1 MKRLILIVALAF
13 ALLLLAVGAW
23 TVQGARWV
31 LTGSSRPRRRLATA

>member
-1 MKRLILIVALAF
+1 MKRLVLISALAF

-23 TVQGARWV
+23 TVQGVRWV